1 MFDLGG
7 LKDQGETVD
16 RKSRNK
22 VPVGSLKKEV
32 RDDVPINISEGEFV
46 LPADVVRYHGLE
58 KIMNMRQDA
67 KAGLNMMNKMGQMGN
82 SDQATLPDDIPFQ
95 PKNFQQGGVNIQ
107 NPQVQN
113 PQIIPDVQQTNQVPG
128 VTFTP
133 PVAPVLRPSIY

>member
-1 MFDLGG
+1 M
-7 LKDQGETVD
+7 KDQGETID

-58 KIMNMRQDA
+58 KIMNMRQNA
-67 KAGLNMMNKMGQMGN
+67 KSGLKLMDKMGQMGN

-95 PKNFQQGGVNIQ
+95 PQNYQEGGAIVAPQIQMPEIQQQ
-107 NPQVQN
+107 NQVQ
-113 PQIIPDVQQTNQVPG
+113 
-128 VTFTP
+128 
-133 PVAPVLRPSIY
+133 VLL